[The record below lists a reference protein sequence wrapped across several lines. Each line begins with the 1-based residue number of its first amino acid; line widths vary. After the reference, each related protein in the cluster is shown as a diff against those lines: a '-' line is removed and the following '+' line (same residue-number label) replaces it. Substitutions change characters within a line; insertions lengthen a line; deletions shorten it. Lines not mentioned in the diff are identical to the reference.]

1 MTTTKNACTTKF
13 QKFIDCFKNKGA
25 KFMYIAPYN
34 FDFAYIDKPFVYLK
48 FVNLDLVYI
57 FIKMQV
63 KISHQ
68 TLQFSKN
75 PQQAKNRLV
84 LKLKF

>member
-1 MTTTKNACTTKF
+1 
-13 QKFIDCFKNKGA
+13 
-25 KFMYIAPYN
+25 MYIAPYN

-75 PQQAKNRLV
+75 PQQAKNCLV
-84 LKLKF
+84 LKLNFRIENVDLRFIQKINRFLQK